1 MNHMKAQ
8 RFLTILICL
17 VLLFLSGSFGFGANR
32 FVYSRFTGNYW
43 QIWIADA
50 SGSNHRQLTDGPGDK
65 KKPVWLPDG
74 EIVFLDNH
82 GKLWCFGLKKK
93 IKKPLFPEMQVDSC
107 APGPTKTDLLMAV
120 YETSGRDISHIWMG
134 DISTGKGIK
143 LTRGGDLNRS
153 PVLVPGTDKIIYT
166 LTGKWRDS
174 KLMVT
179 NLEGTSH
186 QVLLENSFHNLS
198 PSVSPDGRYMVFAS
212 NASGNY
218 DIWMMAIKGNSK
230 QQITRWFRGLDTD
243 PRWSPEGDEILFV
256 STRRGGSP
264 GIWKTDSS
272 GSKPVPVTPKN
283 TPAKDPWW
291 EPKTQVKEGCLP

>member
-1 MNHMKAQ
+1 MNHMRTR
-8 RFLTILICL
+8 RFLNILFCL
-17 VLLFLSGSFGFGANR
+17 VLLFLLGSESFGANR

-50 SGSNHRQLTDGPGDK
+50 SGRNHRQLTDGPGDK

-74 EIVFLDNH
+74 QIVFLDNH

-93 IKKPLFPEMQVDSC
+93 IKKPLFPGMQVDSC
-107 APGPTKTDLLMAV
+107 APGPTKADVLMAV

-134 DISTGKGIK
+134 DMSTGKGVK

-153 PVLVPGTDKIIYT
+153 PVLVPGSDKIIYT
-166 LTGKWRDS
+166 LTGKRRDS

-186 QVLLENSFHNLS
+186 RDLLDNSFHNLS
-198 PSVSPDGRYMVFAS
+198 PSVSPDGRYMVFAA

-218 DIWMMAIKGNSK
+218 DLWVMTVKGDSK
-230 QQITRWFRGLDTD
+230 QQITRFEGLDTD
-243 PRWSPEGDEILFV
+243 PRWSPERDEILFV
-256 STRRGGSP
+256 STRGGSP

-291 EPKTQVKEGCLP
+291 EPKAQGKEVRLP